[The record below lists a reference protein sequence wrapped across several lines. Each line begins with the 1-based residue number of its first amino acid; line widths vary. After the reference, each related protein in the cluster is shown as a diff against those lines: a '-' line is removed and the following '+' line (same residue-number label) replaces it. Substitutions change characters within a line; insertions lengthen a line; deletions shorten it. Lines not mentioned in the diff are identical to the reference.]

1 MKNQLSVA
9 VLQSDICWHEP
20 SKNREMFENQITC
33 IESVIDLIILPEMFT
48 TGFTMEAAQNAETMQ
63 GESIQWMK
71 KMAVEKE
78 AAITGS
84 IIIEENNQYFNRLIW
99 IHKDGTLHYYDKK
112 HLFGLAGEHL
122 NYTPGVEPL
131 IVDLEGWKIRPAI
144 CYDLR
149 FPVWLRNK
157 FNPQKNEYDYDLLI
171 VVANWPTKRISAWK
185 TLLQAR
191 AIENQAF
198 VVGLNRIGT
207 DGNNHHYSGDSAVYN
222 ELGETLY
229 LKADIADIGVV
240 TLNKESLT
248 NTRNHLPFLADADS
262 FAIQ

>member
-20 SKNREMFENQITC
+20 SKNREMFENQITS
-33 IESVIDLIILPEMFT
+33 IESAIDLIILPEMFT

-112 HLFGLAGEHL
+112 HLFSLAGEHL

-157 FNPQKNEYDYDLLI
+157 FNPQKNAYDYDLLI

-262 FAIQ
+262 FTIQ

>member
-20 SKNREMFENQITC
+20 SKNREMFENQITS
-33 IESVIDLIILPEMFT
+33 IESAIDLIILPEMFT

-112 HLFGLAGEHL
+112 HLFSLAGEHL

-185 TLLQAR
+185 ILLQAR

>member
-20 SKNREMFENQITC
+20 SKNREMFENQITS
-33 IESVIDLIILPEMFT
+33 IESAIDLIILPEMFT

-112 HLFGLAGEHL
+112 HLFSLAGEHL

-157 FNPQKNEYDYDLLI
+157 FNPQKNAYDYDLLI

-222 ELGETLY
+222 ELGEMLY

-262 FAIQ
+262 FTIQ

>member
-20 SKNREMFENQITC
+20 SKNREMFENQITS
-33 IESVIDLIILPEMFT
+33 IESAIDLIILPEMFT

-63 GESIQWMK
+63 GETIQWMK
-71 KMAVEKE
+71 KMAIEKE

-112 HLFGLAGEHL
+112 HLFSLAGEHL

-157 FNPQKNEYDYDLLI
+157 FNPQKNAYDYDLLI

-229 LKADIADIGVV
+229 LKADIADIGVL

-262 FAIQ
+262 FTIQ